1 MNIILIGDAAQEI
14 DDGAPLRLFRGRPVH
29 RGYSTSNSGHK
40 PPAFTDTA
48 AGRYAGSLFT
58 AASKSQALQTVL
70 DDLSH
75 LREVLKASPEFRE
88 VLKNSSVRRS
98 KQREIF
104 GTFAPQNY
112 HQLTQRF
119 LDTVIEAGRYP
130 PHTRRLAD
138 LEKTIDTYV
147 QYCKILNK
155 EEDIRVIS
163 AVELANQER
172 ERVVA
177 SLKKNKPGVRF
188 KVTYEVDATILG
200 GLQIFAGSEF
210 LDCSLRSRIERLKSE
225 LSRIA

>member
-1 MNIILIGDAAQEI
+1 
-14 DDGAPLRLFRGRPVH
+14 
-29 RGYSTSNSGHK
+29 
-40 PPAFTDTA
+40 
-48 AGRYAGSLFT
+48 
-58 AASKSQALQTVL
+58 
-70 DDLSH
+70 
-75 LREVLKASPEFRE
+75 
-88 VLKNSSVRRS
+88 
-98 KQREIF
+98 
-104 GTFAPQNY
+104 
-112 HQLTQRF
+112 
-119 LDTVIEAGRYP
+119 
-130 PHTRRLAD
+130 LAD

-188 KVTYEVDATILG
+188 KVTYEVDPAILG

>member
-1 MNIILIGDAAQEI
+1 M
-14 DDGAPLRLFRGRPVH
+14 
-29 RGYSTSNSGHK
+29 
-40 PPAFTDTA
+40 
-48 AGRYAGSLFT
+48 
-58 AASKSQALQTVL
+58 
-70 DDLSH
+70 
-75 LREVLKASPEFRE
+75 
-88 VLKNSSVRRS
+88 
-98 KQREIF
+98 
-104 GTFAPQNY
+104 
-112 HQLTQRF
+112 
-119 LDTVIEAGRYP
+119 
-130 PHTRRLAD
+130 AD

-163 AVELANQER
+163 AAELGKKER

-188 KVTYEVDATILG
+188 KVTYEVDPAILG

>member
-1 MNIILIGDAAQEI
+1 M
-14 DDGAPLRLFRGRPVH
+14 
-29 RGYSTSNSGHK
+29 
-40 PPAFTDTA
+40 
-48 AGRYAGSLFT
+48 
-58 AASKSQALQTVL
+58 
-70 DDLSH
+70 
-75 LREVLKASPEFRE
+75 
-88 VLKNSSVRRS
+88 
-98 KQREIF
+98 
-104 GTFAPQNY
+104 
-112 HQLTQRF
+112 
-119 LDTVIEAGRYP
+119 
-130 PHTRRLAD
+130 AD

-188 KVTYEVDATILG
+188 KVTYEVDPAILG